1 MLGRSRALLLE
12 KGFFFPVAE
21 REEDMLAGKIS
32 PGNGGQLCR
41 ELVKANRTGA
51 GNFLK
56 NLHSKASQAG
66 CGSVLISNEKL
77 IRALS
82 HPGAIQMMVES
93 AIEAGFDSIKAL
105 AIFREPV
112 DHAMSLYQHRAK
124 EGLHSDFNQWLH
136 EDYETIRM
144 LENFLPQLH
153 LPSNRVEWT
162 FRKYASSPGIMLEML
177 FNGWLKINAPDVKSL
192 PAVNPS
198 LSLSEIQFLQ
208 LLRQQHPLGLKPAK
222 AAFDKLTK
230 QQKADDQSLREHLR
244 YKAFLYIDERKLV
257 FDTLNER
264 MPEGEKLK
272 LSPEPVPAGAPQ
284 VSFSAEQ
291 LNAIVSASK
300 MASAQSF
307 RLREGMANGVKMA
320 KRRLFVKPKLR
331 DMYNL
336 EP

>member
-1 MLGRSRALLLE
+1 MLE

-41 ELVKANRTGA
+41 QLVQGNKTAA

-56 NLHSKASQAG
+56 KLHSDATQAG
-66 CGSVLISNEKL
+66 CRSVLISNEKL

-93 AIEAGFDSIKAL
+93 AFEGGFENIKAL
-105 AIFREPV
+105 AVFREPV

-124 EGLHSDFNQWLH
+124 EGLHSDFNKWLH

-144 LENFLPQLH
+144 LENFLPQLII
-153 LPSNRVEWT
+153 PGNKVEWT
-162 FRKYASSPGIMLEML
+162 FRKYASSPGIMLDML
-177 FNGWLKINAPDVKSL
+177 FTGWLKMNAPDVKSL

-208 LLRQQHPLGLKPAK
+208 LLRHQHPLALKPAK
-222 AAFDKLTK
+222 AAFDKLNK

-244 YKAFLYIDERKLV
+244 NKAFIYIDERRVV

-272 LSPEPVPAGAPQ
+272 LSPEHAPAGAPQ
-284 VSFSAEQ
+284 VSFSSEQ
-291 LNAIVSASK
+291 LNAIVSATK
-300 MASAQSF
+300 IASAHSF

-320 KRRLFVKPKLR
+320 KRKLFVKPKLR